1 MDKLWV
7 ITAREYLE
15 RVRTRWFLFA
25 TVFGPVFFALLMIL
39 PAVITRRT
47 KASEDVSRIVVLDAT
62 GRELG
67 RRIADGLSVG
77 MIGDTARTRVQEL
90 APDRLAPAES
100 TATREIVRGE
110 LTGYLV
116 LDSASLDGRRVRY
129 AGRNASAEADME
141 MLRRVVRESVM
152 ETRLEMAGVEPQR
165 SAALVRTRLE
175 FELERITDRGRA
187 GSAKVSVFF
196 ALIIVVMQYMA
207 LMLYGQAV
215 LRGVMEEK
223 QTRVAEVVISS
234 VPPWQLLGGKVI
246 GVGAVGL
253 TQLAVW
259 ISSAILLLRY
269 RGPILAKFGASEMS
283 FTPPDVT
290 VGMGLM
296 LLLFFVAGF
305 VFYSSLFAAVGAMV
319 SSEQEAQQALM
330 PIILLLVS
338 SFVFFQ
344 PILSNPTSGLAQTL
358 SWLPFSAPIVMPL
371 RMAVIPVAGW
381 EVAVALIS
389 VAAGSYIAVWV
400 AARIYRTGML
410 MYGKRPTM
418 RELARWLRTA

>member
-39 PAVITRRT
+39 PAIVARRT
-47 KASEDVSRIVVLDAT
+47 KASENVSRIVVLDAT
-62 GRELG
+62 GHQLG

-77 MIGDTARTRVQEL
+77 MIGDTARTRVREL
-90 APDRLAPAES
+90 TPDQLAPAES
-100 TATREIVRGE
+100 AATGEIVRGE

-116 LDSASLDGRRVRY
+116 LDSAVLDGRRVRY
-129 AGRNASAEADME
+129 AGRNASAEADMD
-141 MLRRVVRESVM
+141 MIRRVVRESVM
-152 ETRLEMAGVEPQR
+152 QMRLEMAGVEPDR

-175 FELERITDRGRA
+175 FELERITDRGRG
-187 GSAKVSVFF
+187 GSARVSVAF

-259 ISSAILLLRY
+259 IS
-269 RGPILAKFGASEMS
+269 
-283 FTPPDVT
+283 
-290 VGMGLM
+290 
-296 LLLFFVAGF
+296 
-305 VFYSSLFAAVGAMV
+305 
-319 SSEQEAQQALM
+319 
-330 PIILLLVS
+330 
-338 SFVFFQ
+338 
-344 PILSNPTSGLAQTL
+344 
-358 SWLPFSAPIVMPL
+358 
-371 RMAVIPVAGW
+371 
-381 EVAVALIS
+381 
-389 VAAGSYIAVWV
+389 
-400 AARIYRTGML
+400 
-410 MYGKRPTM
+410 
-418 RELARWLRTA
+418 

>member
-15 RVRTRWFLFA
+15 RVRTRWFLFS
-25 TVFGPVFFALLMIL
+25 TVFGPVFFAALMIL
-39 PAVITRRT
+39 TAVITRRT
-47 KASEDVSRIVVLDAT
+47 KASEDVTRIVVLDAT

-67 RRIADGLSVG
+67 RRIADGLSLG
-77 MIGDTARTRVQEL
+77 MTGDTARTRVQEL

-100 TATREIVRGE
+100 AATREIVRGE

-116 LDSASLDGRRVRY
+116 IDSAALDGRRVRY
-129 AGRNASAEADME
+129 AGRNASAEADMD

-152 ETRLEMAGVEPQR
+152 ETRLEMAGVEPDQ
-165 SAALVRTRLE
+165 SAALVRTQLA
-175 FELERITDRGRA
+175 FELERITDRGRG
-187 GSAKVSVFF
+187 GSARVSVFF
-196 ALIIVVMQYMA
+196 AIIIVVMLYMA

-259 ISSAILLLRY
+259 VSSAILLLRY
-269 RGPILAKFGASEMS
+269 RGPILAQLGASAMS
-283 FTPPDVT
+283 FTPPDIT

-296 LLLFFVAGF
+296 LLLFFVAGY

-319 SSEQEAQQALM
+319 STEQEAQQALM

-344 PILSNPTSGLAQTL
+344 PILSKPTSGLAHTL

-371 RMAVIPVAGW
+371 RMAVVPVAGW
-381 EVAVALIS
+381 DVAISLIS
-389 VAAGSYIAVWV
+389 VAAGSYIAVWL

>member
-15 RVRTRWFLFA
+15 RVRTRWFLFS
-25 TVFGPVFFALLMIL
+25 TIFGPVFFAVLMIL
-39 PAVITRRT
+39 PAIIARRT

-67 RRIADGLSVG
+67 RRIADGLSLG

-90 APDRLAPAES
+90 TPDRLAPAES
-100 TATREIVRGE
+100 IATREIVRGA

-116 LDSASLDGRRVRY
+116 LDSAALDGRRVRY

-152 ETRLEMAGVEPQR
+152 ETRLEMAGVDPGR
-165 SAALVRTRLE
+165 SASLVRAQLE
-175 FELERITDRGRA
+175 FELERITDRGRG
-187 GSAKVSVFF
+187 GSAKVSIIF
-196 ALIIVVMQYMA
+196 ALIIVVILYMA

-223 QTRVAEVVISS
+223 QTRVAEVVVSS
-234 VPPWQLLGGKVI
+234 VEPWKLLAGKVI

-269 RGPILAKFGASEMS
+269 RGPILERLGGSASS

-290 VGMGLM
+290 IGLGLV
-296 LLLFFVAGF
+296 LLLFFVAGY
-305 VFYSSLFAAVGAMV
+305 VFYSALFAAVGAMV

-344 PILSNPTSGLAQTL
+344 PILSKPTSGLAQTL

-371 RMAVIPVAGW
+371 RIAVIPVAGW
-381 EVAVALIS
+381 EIAVALIS

-410 MYGKRPTM
+410 MYGKRPSI
-418 RELARWLRTA
+418 RELARWLRTT

>member
-39 PAVITRRT
+39 PAIVARRT
-47 KASEDVSRIVVLDAT
+47 KASENVARIVVLDAT

-77 MIGDTARTRVQEL
+77 LIGDTARTRVREL
-90 APDRLAPAES
+90 APDQLVPAES
-100 TATREIVRGE
+100 AATGQIVRGE

-116 LDSASLDGRRVRY
+116 LDSAVLDGKRVRY
-129 AGRNASAEADME
+129 AGRNASAEADMDVI
-141 MLRRVVRESVM
+141 RRVVRESVM
-152 ETRLEMAGVEPQR
+152 QTRLEMAGVEPDR
-165 SAALVRTRLE
+165 SAALARTRLE
-175 FELERITDRGRA
+175 FELERITDRGRG
-187 GSAKVSVFF
+187 GSATVSVAF

-253 TQLAVW
+253 TQLGVW
-259 ISSAILLLRY
+259 ISSAMLLLRY
-269 RGPILAKFGASEMS
+269 RGPILERFGASEMS

-296 LLLFFVAGF
+296 LLLFFVAGY
-305 VFYSSLFAAVGAMV
+305 VFYSALFAAVGAMV

-330 PIILLLVS
+330 PIMLLLVS
-338 SFVFFQ
+338 SFIFFQ
-344 PILSNPTSGLAQTL
+344 PILSNPTSGLAHTL

-381 EVAVALIS
+381 EVAVALLS

-410 MYGKRPTM
+410 MYGKRPTL

>member
-1 MDKLWV
+1 MGKLGV

-15 RVRTRWFLFA
+15 RVRTRWFLFS
-25 TVFGPVFFALLMIL
+25 TVFGPAFFAALMIL
-39 PAVITRRT
+39 PAIIARRT
-47 KASEDVSRIVVLDAT
+47 KASEDVAQIVVLDAT

-67 RRIADGLSVG
+67 RRIAGGLSVG
-77 MIGDTARTRVQEL
+77 MLGDTARTRVQEL
-90 APDRLAPAES
+90 VPQRLAAAES
-100 TATREIVRGE
+100 LATRSVVRGE
-110 LTGYLV
+110 LKGYLV
-116 LDSASLDGRRVRY
+116 LDSAALGGRRVRY

-141 MLRRVVRESVM
+141 MLRRVVRESIM
-152 ETRLEMAGVEPQR
+152 ETRLEMAGVEPAR
-165 SAALVRTRLE
+165 SSALVRTRLE
-175 FELERITDRGRA
+175 FELERITDRGRG

-196 ALIIVVMQYMA
+196 ALIIVVMLYMA

-234 VPPWQLLGGKVI
+234 ATPWQLLAGKVI

-259 ISSAILLLRY
+259 ITSAILLLKY
-269 RGPILAKFGASEMS
+269 RAPILAKFGASSAS
-283 FTPPDVT
+283 FTAPDVT
-290 VGMGLM
+290 VGMGVV
-296 LLLFFVAGF
+296 LLLFFIAGY

-344 PILSNPTSGLAQTL
+344 PILSEPTSGLAQTL

-371 RMAVIPVAGW
+371 RMAVIPIPGW
-381 EVAVALIS
+381 EIAVALIS
-389 VAAGSYIAVWV
+389 VAAGSYIAVWL

-410 MYGKRPTM
+410 MYGKRPTL
-418 RELARWLRTA
+418 RELGRWLRTA

>member
-15 RVRTRWFLFA
+15 RVRTRWFLFS
-25 TVFGPVFFALLMIL
+25 TVFGPAFFAVLMIL
-39 PAVITRRT
+39 PAIIARRT
-47 KASEDVSRIVVLDAT
+47 KASEEVSRIVVLDAT
-62 GRELG
+62 GHRLG
-67 RRIADGLSVG
+67 HRIADGLSVG
-77 MIGDTARTRVQEL
+77 MIGDTSRTRVQEL
-90 APDRLAPAES
+90 SPDRLAPAES

-116 LDSASLDGRRVRY
+116 LDSAALDGRRVRY

-141 MLRRVVRESVM
+141 MVRRVVREAVM

-165 SAALVRTRLE
+165 SAALVRTQLE
-175 FELERITDRGRA
+175 FELERITDRGRG
-187 GSAKVSVFF
+187 GSARVSVFF
-196 ALIIVVMQYMA
+196 ALIIVVMLYMA

-223 QTRVAEVVISS
+223 QTRVAEVVVSS
-234 VPPWQLLGGKVI
+234 VEPWKLLAGKVM

-269 RGPILAKFGASEMS
+269 RAPILEKFGASAMS

-290 VGMGLM
+290 IGMGLV
-296 LLLFFVAGF
+296 LILFFIAGY
-305 VFYSSLFAAVGAMV
+305 VFYSALFAAVGAMV

-330 PIILLLVS
+330 PVILLLVS

-344 PILSNPTSGLAQTL
+344 PILSKPTSGLAHTL

-418 RELARWLRTA
+418 RELARWLRTT

>member
-1 MDKLWV
+1 MDKLGV

-15 RVRTRWFLFA
+15 RVRTRWFLFS

-39 PAVITRRT
+39 PAIIARRT
-47 KASEDVSRIVVLDAT
+47 EASEEVARIVVLDAT
-62 GRELG
+62 AHRVGY
-67 RRIADGLSVG
+67 RIADALSVG
-77 MIGDTARTRVQEL
+77 RLSDTARTRVQEL
-90 APDRLAPAES
+90 SPDWLAPAES
-100 TATREIVRGE
+100 VATRAIVRGE

-116 LDSASLDGRRVRY
+116 LDAAALEGRRVRY
-129 AGRNASAEADME
+129 AGRNASAESDME
-141 MLRRVVRESVM
+141 TIRRVVSEAVM
-152 ETRLEMAGVEPQR
+152 ETRLEIAGVEPRR
-165 SAALVRTRLE
+165 SAALVRTKLE
-175 FELERITDRGRA
+175 FDLERITDRGRG
-187 GSAKVSVFF
+187 GSAKVSVAF
-196 ALIIVVMQYMA
+196 AIIIVVILYMA

-223 QTRVAEVVISS
+223 QTRVAEVVVSS
-234 VPPWQLLGGKVI
+234 VEPWKLLGGKVI

-259 ISSAILLLRY
+259 IASAILLLRY
-269 RGPILAKFGASEMS
+269 RGPILERFGASEMS

-290 VGMGLM
+290 IGMGLM
-296 LLLFFVAGF
+296 LLLFFVAGY
-305 VFYSSLFAAVGAMV
+305 VFYSALFAAVGAMV
-319 SSEQEAQQALM
+319 STEQDAQQALM

-338 SFVFFQ
+338 SFAFFQ
-344 PILSNPTSGLAQTL
+344 PILSKPTSGLAHTL

-410 MYGKRPTM
+410 MYGKRPTL
-418 RELARWLRTA
+418 RELARWLGTR

>member
-1 MDKLWV
+1 MGKLWV
-7 ITAREYLE
+7 ITAREYVE
-15 RVRTRWFLFA
+15 RVRTRWFLFS
-25 TVFGPVFFALLMIL
+25 TVFGPVFFAAMMIL
-39 PAVITRRT
+39 PAVIAKRT
-47 KASEDVSRIVVLDAT
+47 KASEEVSRIVVLDAT
-62 GRELG
+62 GQRLG

-77 MIGDTARTRVQEL
+77 MIGDTARTRVEEL

-100 TATREIVRGE
+100 AATREIVRGG

-116 LDSASLDGRRVRY
+116 LDSAVVEGRRVRY
-129 AGRNASAEADME
+129 AGRNATAEADMD

-152 ETRLEMAGVEPQR
+152 EMRLEMAGVEPER
-165 SAALVRTRLE
+165 SASLVRTPLE
-175 FELERITDRGRA
+175 FDLERITDRGRG
-187 GSAKVSVFF
+187 GSARVSIFF
-196 ALIIVVMQYMA
+196 ALTIVVILYMA

-223 QTRVAEVVISS
+223 QTRVAEVVVSS
-234 VPPWQLLGGKVI
+234 VPPWQLLAGKVI

-253 TQLAVW
+253 TQFFVW
-259 ISSAILLLRY
+259 ISSAVLLMRY
-269 RGPILAKFGASEMS
+269 RGPILERLGASAMS

-290 VGMGLM
+290 IGMGLI
-296 LLLFFVAGF
+296 LLLFFVAGY
-305 VFYSSLFAAVGAMV
+305 VFYSALFAAVGAMV
-319 SSEQEAQQALM
+319 STEQEAQQALM

-338 SFVFFQ
+338 SFAFFQ
-344 PILSNPTSGLAQTL
+344 PILSKPTSGLAHTL

-371 RMAVIPVAGW
+371 RMAVMPVAGW

-389 VAAGSYIAVWV
+389 VAAGSYIAVWI

>member
-1 MDKLWV
+1 MGKLWV

-15 RVRTRWFLFA
+15 RVRTRWFLFS
-25 TVFGPVFFALLMIL
+25 TVFGPVFFAALMIL
-39 PAVITRRT
+39 PAIITRRT
-47 KASEDVSRIVVLDAT
+47 KASEDVARIVVLDAT
-62 GRELG
+62 GREVG

-77 MIGDTARTRVQEL
+77 MIGDTARTRVHEL
-90 APDRLAPAES
+90 AASELAPAES
-100 TATREIVRGE
+100 TATKEIVRGA

-116 LDSASLDGRRVRY
+116 LDSAALEGKPVRY
-129 AGRNASAEADME
+129 AGRNASAEADMD
-141 MLRRVVRESVM
+141 MLRRVVRESLM
-152 ETRLEMAGVEPQR
+152 EARLEMAGVARDQ
-165 SAALVRTRLE
+165 SSTLARTRVE
-175 FELERITDRGRA
+175 FELERITDRGRG
-187 GSAKVSVFF
+187 GSAKVSVIF
-196 ALIIVVMQYMA
+196 ALIIVVMLYMA

-234 VPPWQLLGGKVI
+234 VPSWQLLGGKVI

-259 ISSAILLLRY
+259 IASGLLLLRY
-269 RGPILAKFGASEMS
+269 RQPLLDKLGVDAVP

-290 VGMGLM
+290 VGMGLV
-296 LLLFFVAGF
+296 LLLFFVAGY

-344 PILSNPTSGLAQTL
+344 PILSKPTSGLAHTL

-371 RMAVIPVAGW
+371 RMAVIPIAGW
-381 EVAVALIS
+381 EIAVSLIS
-389 VAAGSYIAVWV
+389 VAAGSYIAVWL

>member
-15 RVRTRWFLFA
+15 RVRTRWFLFS

-39 PAVITRRT
+39 PAIVARRT
-47 KASEDVSRIVVLDAT
+47 KASEEVSRIVVLDAT
-62 GRELG
+62 GHQLG
-67 RRIADGLSVG
+67 HRIADGLSVG
-77 MIGDTARTRVQEL
+77 MIGDTARTRVQEVT
-90 APDRLAPAES
+90 AGQLAPAES
-100 TATREIVRGE
+100 VATREIVRGA

-116 LDSASLDGRRVRY
+116 LDSAALEGRRVRY

-141 MLRRVVRESVM
+141 MIRRVVRESVM
-152 ETRLEMAGVEPQR
+152 QTRLEMAGVEPDR
-165 SAALVRTRLE
+165 SASLVRTQLE
-175 FELERITDRGRA
+175 FELERITDRGRG
-187 GSAKVSVFF
+187 GSARVSVFF
-196 ALIIVVMQYMA
+196 ALIIVVMLYMA

-223 QTRVAEVVISS
+223 QTRVAEVVVSS
-234 VPPWQLLGGKVI
+234 VEPWKLLAGKVV

-269 RGPILAKFGASEMS
+269 RGPILARFGASEMS

-296 LLLFFVAGF
+296 LLLFFVAGY
-305 VFYSSLFAAVGAMV
+305 VFYSALFAAVGAMV
-319 SSEQEAQQALM
+319 STEQEAQQALM

-389 VAAGSYIAVWV
+389 VAAGSYIAVWI

-410 MYGKRPTM
+410 MYGKRPTI
-418 RELARWLRTA
+418 RELARWLGTT

>member
-1 MDKLWV
+1 MGRLRV

-15 RVRTRWFLFA
+15 RVRTRWFLFS
-25 TVFGPVFFALLMIL
+25 TVFGPVFFAALMIL
-39 PAVITRRT
+39 PAIITRRT
-47 KASEDVSRIVVLDAT
+47 KASEDVSRIAVLDAT
-62 GRELG
+62 GHDLG
-67 RRIADGLSVG
+67 RRIADGLSLG

-100 TATREIVRGE
+100 AATHEIVRGD
-110 LTGYLV
+110 LVGYLV
-116 LDSASLDGRRVRY
+116 LDSAALDGRRVRY

-152 ETRLEMAGVEPQR
+152 ETRLEMAGVEPKR
-165 SAALVRTRLE
+165 SAALVRTHLE
-175 FELERITDRGRA
+175 FELERITDRGRG

-196 ALIIVVMQYMA
+196 ALIIVVMLYMA

-223 QTRVAEVVISS
+223 QTRVAEVVLSS
-234 VPPWQLLGGKVI
+234 VPPWQLLAGKVI

-259 ISSAILLLRY
+259 ISSAILLMRY
-269 RGPILAKFGASEMS
+269 RGPILSKFGASSTS

-290 VGMGLM
+290 LGMGIV
-296 LLLFFVAGF
+296 LLLFFIAGY

-330 PIILLLVS
+330 PVILLLVS

-344 PILSNPTSGLAQTL
+344 PVLSKPTSGLAHTL

-381 EVAVALIS
+381 DVAISLLS

-418 RELARWLRTA
+418 RELARWLHTP

>member
-1 MDKLWV
+1 MGKLRV
-7 ITAREYLE
+7 ITAREYVE
-15 RVRTRWFLFA
+15 RVRTRWFLFS
-25 TVFGPVFFALLMIL
+25 TVFGPAFFAVLMIL

-62 GRELG
+62 GREVG
-67 RRIADGLSVG
+67 RRIADGLSIG
-77 MIGDTARTRVQEL
+77 MIGDTARTQVQEL
-90 APDRLAPAES
+90 TTDRLAPAES
-100 TATREIVRGE
+100 SATRAIVRGE

-116 LDSASLDGRRVRY
+116 LDSAALDGRRVRY

-152 ETRLEMAGVEPQR
+152 ETRLEMAGVERQR
-165 SAALVRTRLE
+165 SAALVRTQLD
-175 FELERITDRGRA
+175 FELERITDRGRG

-196 ALIIVVMQYMA
+196 ALIIVVMLYMA

-223 QTRVAEVVISS
+223 QTRVAEVVVSS
-234 VPPWQLLGGKVI
+234 VPPWQLLAGKVI

-259 ISSAILLLRY
+259 ISSAILLMRY
-269 RGPILAKFGASEMS
+269 RGPILEKFGASAMS

-290 VGMGLM
+290 VGMGLV
-296 LLLFFVAGF
+296 LLLFFVAGY

-344 PILSNPTSGLAQTL
+344 PILSKPTSGLAHTL

>member
-1 MDKLWV
+1 MGKLRV
-7 ITAREYLE
+7 ITSREYVE
-15 RVRTRWFLFA
+15 RVRTRWFLFS
-25 TVFGPVFFALLMIL
+25 TVFGPAFFAVLMIL

-62 GRELG
+62 GREVG
-67 RRIADGLSVG
+67 RRIADGLSIG
-77 MIGDTARTRVQEL
+77 MIGDTARTQVQEL
-90 APDRLAPAES
+90 TTDRLAPAES
-100 TATREIVRGE
+100 SATRAIVRGE

-116 LDSASLDGRRVRY
+116 LDSAALDGRRVRY

-152 ETRLEMAGVEPQR
+152 ETRLEMAGVERQR
-165 SAALVRTRLE
+165 SAALVRTQLD
-175 FELERITDRGRA
+175 FELERITDRGRG

-196 ALIIVVMQYMA
+196 ALIIVVMLYMA

-223 QTRVAEVVISS
+223 QTRVAEVVVSS
-234 VPPWQLLGGKVI
+234 VPPWQLLAGKVI

-259 ISSAILLLRY
+259 VSSAILLMRY
-269 RGPILAKFGASEMS
+269 RGPILEKFGASAMS

-290 VGMGLM
+290 VGMGLV
-296 LLLFFVAGF
+296 LLLFFVAGY

-344 PILSNPTSGLAQTL
+344 PILSKPTSGLAHTL

-418 RELARWLRTA
+418 RELARWLRTT

>member
-1 MDKLWV
+1 MGKLRV
-7 ITAREYLE
+7 ITAREYVE
-15 RVRTRWFLFA
+15 RVRTRWFLFS
-25 TVFGPVFFALLMIL
+25 TVFGPAFFAVLMIL

-62 GRELG
+62 GREVG
-67 RRIADGLSVG
+67 RRIADGLSIG
-77 MIGDTARTRVQEL
+77 MTGDTARTQVQEL
-90 APDRLAPAES
+90 TTDRLAPAES
-100 TATREIVRGE
+100 SATRAIVRGE

-116 LDSASLDGRRVRY
+116 LDSAALDGRRVRY

-152 ETRLEMAGVEPQR
+152 ETRLEMAGVGRDR
-165 SAALVRTRLE
+165 SAALVRTQLD
-175 FELERITDRGRA
+175 FELERITDRGRG

-196 ALIIVVMQYMA
+196 ALIIVVMLYMA

-223 QTRVAEVVISS
+223 QTRVAEVVVSS
-234 VPPWQLLGGKVI
+234 VPPWQLLAGKVI

-259 ISSAILLLRY
+259 ISSAILLMRY
-269 RGPILAKFGASEMS
+269 RGPILEKFGASAMS

-290 VGMGLM
+290 VGMGLV
-296 LLLFFVAGF
+296 LLLFFVAGY

-344 PILSNPTSGLAQTL
+344 PILSKPTSGLAHTL

>member
-15 RVRTRWFLFA
+15 RVRTRWFLFS
-25 TVFGPVFFALLMIL
+25 TVFGPVFFAALMIL
-39 PAVITRRT
+39 PAIITRRT
-47 KASEDVSRIVVLDAT
+47 KASEEVARIVVLDAT
-62 GRELG
+62 GREVG

-77 MIGDTARTRVQEL
+77 MIGDTARTRVREL
-90 APDRLAPAES
+90 ARTELAPAES
-100 TATREIVRGE
+100 AATKEIVRGA

-116 LDSASLDGRRVRY
+116 LDSAALEGKPVRY
-129 AGRNASAEADME
+129 AGRNASAEADMD
-141 MLRRVVRESVM
+141 MLRRVVRESLM
-152 ETRLEMAGVEPQR
+152 ETRLEIAGVARDQS
-165 SAALVRTRLE
+165 SALARTRVE
-175 FELERITDRGRA
+175 FELERITDRGRG
-187 GSAKVSVFF
+187 GSAKVSVIF
-196 ALIIVVMQYMA
+196 ALIIVVMLYMA

-234 VPPWQLLGGKVI
+234 VPSWQLLGGKVI

-259 ISSAILLLRY
+259 IGSGLLLLRY
-269 RGPILAKFGASEMS
+269 RQPLLDKLGADAVP

-290 VGMGLM
+290 VGMGLV
-296 LLLFFVAGF
+296 LLLFFVAGY

-344 PILSNPTSGLAQTL
+344 PILSKPTSGLAHTL

-371 RMAVIPVAGW
+371 RMAVIPIARW
-381 EVAVALIS
+381 EIVVSLIS
-389 VAAGSYIAVWV
+389 VAAGSYIAVWL

-418 RELARWLRTA
+418 RELARWLRAA

>member
-1 MDKLWV
+1 MGKLWV

-15 RVRTRWFLFA
+15 RVRTRWFLFS
-25 TVFGPVFFALLMIL
+25 TIFGPVFFAALMIL

-47 KASEDVSRIVVLDAT
+47 KASEDVTRIVVLDAT
-62 GRELG
+62 GRDLG
-67 RRIADGLSVG
+67 RRIADGLSLGV
-77 MIGDTARTRVQEL
+77 IGDTARTRVEEVP
-90 APDRLAPAES
+90 ADRLVPAES
-100 TATREIVRGE
+100 AATRQIVRGE

-116 LDSASLDGRRVRY
+116 LDSAALDGRRVRY
-129 AGRNASAEADME
+129 AGRNASAEADMD

-152 ETRLEMAGVEPQR
+152 ETRLEMAGVEPRR
-165 SAALVRTRLE
+165 SAALVRTQLK
-175 FELERITDRGRA
+175 FELERITDRGRG
-187 GSAKVSVFF
+187 GSANVSVFF
-196 ALIIVVMQYMA
+196 AIIIVVMLYMA

-259 ISSAILLLRY
+259 IASGIVLLRY
-269 RGPILAKFGASEMS
+269 RGPILAKFGESTPS

-296 LLLFFVAGF
+296 LLLFFVAGYI
-305 VFYSSLFAAVGAMV
+305 FYSSLFAAVGAMV
-319 SSEQEAQQALM
+319 STEQEAQQALM
-330 PIILLLVS
+330 PVILLLVS

-344 PILSNPTSGLAQTL
+344 PILSKPTSGLAHTL

-381 EVAVALIS
+381 DIAISLIS
-389 VAAGSYIAVWV
+389 VAAGSYIAVWL
-400 AARIYRTGML
+400 AGRIYRTGML

-418 RELARWLRTA
+418 RELARWLRAT

>member
-1 MDKLWV
+1 MRKLWV

-15 RVRTRWFLFA
+15 RVRTRWFLFS
-25 TVFGPVFFALLMIL
+25 TIFGPVFFAVLMIL
-39 PAVITRRT
+39 PAIITRRT
-47 KASEDVSRIVVLDAT
+47 SASEDVSRIVVLDVT

-77 MIGDTARTRVQEL
+77 MIGDTARTRVEEL
-90 APDRLAPAES
+90 APQQLAAAES
-100 TATREIVRGE
+100 VATRQIVRGG
-110 LTGYLV
+110 LMGYLV
-116 LDSASLDGRRVRY
+116 LDAAALEGRRVRY

-152 ETRLEMAGVEPQR
+152 EIRLEMAGVAPER
-165 SAALVRTRLE
+165 SSALVRTRLE
-175 FELERITDRGRA
+175 FDLERITDRGRG
-187 GSAKVSVFF
+187 GSARVSVFF
-196 ALIIVVMQYMA
+196 ALLIVVMLYMA

-269 RGPILAKFGASEMS
+269 REPILAKFGASTMS

-290 VGMGLM
+290 VGMGVV
-296 LLLFFVAGF
+296 LLLFFVAGY

-319 SSEQEAQQALM
+319 STEQEAQQALM

-344 PILSNPTSGLAQTL
+344 PILSKPTSGLAQTL
-358 SWLPFSAPIVMPL
+358 SWLPFSAPMVMPL

-381 EVAVALIS
+381 EVAVALVS

-418 RELARWLRTA
+418 RELARWLRAA